1 MRPKSMVLTFGL
13 LMAML
18 GAGYGV
24 LFTMLDDYRDEYG
37 ISESALG
44 VVVGLGF
51 LSGFASPVLIAR
63 SPTAGTPSRS

>member
-1 MRPKSMVLTFGL
+1 MTGIQNRYAA
-13 LMAML
+13 LMACL

-44 VVVGLGF
+44 RS
-51 LSGFASPVLIAR
+51 SGSGSSPASCR
-63 SPTAGTPSRS
+63 SW